1 MTREHGAISGTT
13 EVEPPVPAVRIGGCE
28 RMRALRRTV
37 VQQDPLAEL
46 RTRDASGAGGN
57 HDVVAPV
64 G

>member
-1 MTREHGAISGTT
+1 
-13 EVEPPVPAVRIGGCE
+13 
-28 RMRALRRTV
+28 MRALRRTV